1 MGGSGKE
8 DLLIMQVFAGSLFI
22 ISLLVGKNQPL
33 FSPLLLGAPENRTMC
48 VLQTVPEKHN
58 EVFSHSLDV
67 VFVENSAGTV
77 GWIFKEI
84 VLVIQGCLNPKLVSR
99 Q

>member
-1 MGGSGKE
+1 
-8 DLLIMQVFAGSLFI
+8 MQAFAGNLFV
-22 ISLLVGKNQPL
+22 ISLPIGKKQPL
-33 FSPLLLGAPENRTMC
+33 LFPLLLCAPENRTIC
-48 VLQTVPEKHN
+48 VLLTVPEKHN

-77 GWIFKEI
+77 GWIFKGI